1 MNIFVAKLS
10 SSTSSDDL
18 RTLFEEFGEVDS
30 AVVIIDKIT
39 GHSKRFGFVEMSNNH
54 EAQKAINELNE
65 CEFDHSQIVVKKARP
80 REENAPRRDKS
91 ARYW

>member
-18 RTLFEEFGEVDS
+18 RTLFEEYGEVDS
-30 AVVIIDKIT
+30 AVVITDKVT
-39 GHSKRFGFVEMSNNH
+39 GHSKRFGFVEMKNNNEGH
-54 EAQKAINELNE
+54 KAIDELNE

-80 REENAPRRDKS
+80 REENSRRDNS